1 MSQLALSEA
10 KMPMNAD
17 APIGIFDSGVGGLSV
32 LRHVRAILPQ
42 EDLLYFA
49 DSGYAPY
56 GDKSE
61 AQIIDRSLSVAA
73 FLVEQGIKA
82 LVVACNT
89 ATAAAIEA
97 IRAQWA
103 SLIVVGIEPG
113 LKPAAL
119 YSKQGV
125 VGVLATRSTLAS
137 ARFDA
142 LREQLVIS
150 TGTRFVVQ
158 PCVGLVDQ
166 IEKGELQSAATAAL
180 IDRYVRPLIAEGADT
195 LVLGCTHYPFVR
207 DLIEASARHAGC
219 IAPTIIDTGEAVARQ
234 LCRLLESRQLQR
246 APGDNGDDSGGGN
259 LLCYTTASQ
268 SSLSTALT
276 RLLKMQVEVRG
287 MSNKATAR

>member
-1 MSQLALSEA
+1 MSKLALSEVT
-10 KMPMNAD
+10 MPMDAA
-17 APIGIFDSGVGGLSV
+17 APIGIFDSGIGGLSV
-32 LRHVRAILPQ
+32 LRHVRLILPQ

-61 AQIIDRSLSVAA
+61 AQIIERSLSVAA

-97 IRAQWA
+97 IRAHWPM
-103 SLIVVGIEPG
+103 LIVIGIEPG

-119 YSKQGV
+119 QSKRGV

-137 ARFDA
+137 ARFEA
-142 LREQLVIS
+142 LREQLAVS
-150 TGTRFVVQ
+150 TAVRFVMQ

-166 IEKGELQSAATAAL
+166 IEKGELQSPATAAMV
-180 IDRYVRPLIAEGADT
+180 DRYVMPLIVEGADT

-207 DLIEASARHAGC
+207 DLIEASARQAGC
-219 IAPTIIDTGEAVARQ
+219 AAPTIIDTGEAVARQ
-234 LCRLLESRQLQR
+234 LQRLLESRQLQR
-246 APGDNGDDSGGGN
+246 VANGGGN
-259 LLCYTTASQ
+259 QLLGYTTASQ
-268 SSLSTALT
+268 SSLSTALS
-276 RLLKMQVEVRG
+276 RLLKMEAEVREIG
-287 MSNKATAR
+287 NKATAD